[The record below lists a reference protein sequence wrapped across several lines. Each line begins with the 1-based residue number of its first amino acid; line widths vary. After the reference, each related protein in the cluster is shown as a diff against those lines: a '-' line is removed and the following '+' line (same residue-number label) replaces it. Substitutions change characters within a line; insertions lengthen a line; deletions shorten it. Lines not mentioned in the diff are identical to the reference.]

1 MIKFD
6 ASLLSVEI
14 VQLKAVTTS
23 LGGSISIIDP
33 TRTTETKEVCKR
45 VEVPMAVT
53 RAFIM
58 KTNKV
63 TKYFKPVYTA
73 LVRYG
78 NHIIAMERHPLA
90 GLGKLEEEGLF
101 GTRRWEPQCQRNI
114 ENVIKP
120 VVGRGDKDWYFDG
133 RYVYAFEQN
142 DTDVSIRDGQYLT
155 RDGRFRKI
163 TAQTIDTQEL
173 SNQDKL
179 TPMERS
185 CLAFVASNGASAIS
199 PPIWKN
205 LSNVGASHLGKVS
218 SVVRDDET
226 DDDLIGDLPE
236 PNAVANAYNF
246 DRIDESLSVN
256 LNFAL
261 KAGNEIGKTFGYE
274 YVEPLQ
280 LPRLM
285 IELHTVN
292 LPNVPK
298 EVKATYGVGLQ
309 FTHALAWLLG
319 LSRKANTL
327 ETHITMRSLMTYL
340 TKKGIFRNNAFD
352 ASSVFLPGMTVE
364 NVEEKSLDDLIENQ
378 DFTKLSLASIMEQ
391 ARQSKRR
398 GRGSD
403 IHQVGGLLNDD

>member
-6 ASLLSVEI
+6 ISLMSVEI

-33 TRTTETKEVCKR
+33 SRTTETKEVCKR
-45 VEVPMAVT
+45 VEVPMAVA

-58 KTNKV
+58 KTKKV

-78 NHIIAMERHPLA
+78 EHIIAMERHPLA

-101 GTRRWEPQCQRNI
+101 GTRRWEPQCERNI

-120 VVGRGDKDWYFDG
+120 IIERGDREWYFDG
-133 RYVYAFEQN
+133 RYVYAFEQR
-142 DTDVSIRDGQYLT
+142 DVNTTIHNGHFMT
-155 RDGRFRKI
+155 RDGRFRKV
-163 TAQTIDTQEL
+163 TATTIDTQEL

-179 TPMERS
+179 SPSDRS
-185 CLAFVASNGASAIS
+185 CLAFVASNGAHAIS
-199 PPIWKN
+199 PPIWKD
-205 LSNVGASHLGKVS
+205 LSNVGSSQLGRVTSKVDD
-218 SVVRDDET
+218 DDET
-226 DDDLIGDLPE
+226 DEDLVGDFDAP
-236 PNAVANAYNF
+236 PVAASAYTF
-246 DRIDESLSVN
+246 DKIDNNLSVN

-274 YVEPLQ
+274 FVEPLQ

-340 TKKGIFRNNAFD
+340 TKKGIFHNNAFD
-352 ASSVFLPGMTVE
+352 ASSVFLPGMDVK
-364 NVEEKSLDDLIENQ
+364 NVEQKSLDDLIANQ
-378 DFTKLSLASIMEQ
+378 DFTKLSLAALVEQ
-391 ARQSKRR
+391 ARQNKRQRR
-398 GRGSD
+398 GG
-403 IHQVGGLLNDD
+403 IHQVGGLLNEE